1 MRKPTQREQLIV
13 HLLDE
18 MAEKLVRDGCPP
30 RPLAGGTLGLAPW
43 YRSFLKPAGNLTKH
57 AQM

>member
-18 MAEKLVRDGCPP
+18 VAEKLVREAVRLG
-30 RPLAGGTLGLAPW
+30 RWQEKHLAQPLRTVH
-43 YRSFLKPAGNLTKH
+43 S
-57 AQM
+57 